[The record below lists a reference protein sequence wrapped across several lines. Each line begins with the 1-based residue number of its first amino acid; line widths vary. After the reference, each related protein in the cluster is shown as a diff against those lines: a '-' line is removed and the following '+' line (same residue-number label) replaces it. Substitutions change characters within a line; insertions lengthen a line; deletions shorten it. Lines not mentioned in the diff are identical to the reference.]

1 MANLD
6 DIFVTAKNIVT
17 AFNSFTQSNIQLSGN
32 SNTTNTLLAG
42 TTTVVKNGA
51 GRIVTLSVIAP
62 GSTTGSI
69 YDTNATN
76 LVASTNIQ
84 AVIPNTSGLYPTNM
98 VFTKGIVVTTGTG
111 QTVAITYS

>member
-17 AFNSFTQSNIQLSGN
+17 AFNSFTQSNLQLSGN

-42 TTTVVKNGA
+42 TTTLVKGTA

-76 LVASTNIQ
+76 LLASTNIQ
-84 AVIPNTSGLYPTNM
+84 AVIPNTSGIYPANL